1 MTRVVCF
8 RPGTTTVQL
17 SSTEFTYPPGAG
29 AIRVVSLRPSTTVDD
44 RSSSYL
50 EGSWESRGKVGRE
63 RTQQLAAQGIRRVIR
78 GTSAPKPPIEAQ
90 QLAAKVLG
98 AVVSLVRGG
107 VSVREGSGVGVA
119 ARRR

>member
-63 RTQQLAAQGIRRVIR
+63 RTQQLAA
-78 GTSAPKPPIEAQ
+78 
-90 QLAAKVLG
+90 KVLG